1 MILKRAKEI
10 LLKEAEAIQDV
21 ATQLDH
27 TFTRAVDLILSG
39 KGKVVTT
46 GIGKSGLI
54 AQKIASTFSSTGTPS
69 FFLHP
74 AEALHGDLGMVE
86 GEDILLAISN
96 SGEALEVV
104 RITSTLK
111 RIGVK
116 AITIAS
122 APDSSLAKLG
132 DIFLR
137 VNVPEACG
145 FGFIPTSSTTAT
157 MALGDALAVTVL
169 EKRGFTQENFA
180 FLHPGGALGKRL
192 LLKVEELMH
201 VGDRLPI
208 VTIDTSM
215 KDTIYE
221 ISSKRL
227 GVTSVC
233 DLDGKIVGV
242 ITDGDL
248 RRAIER
254 DENLLSKTAKDI
266 MTRNPKRIRKDAL
279 ASEAIQKM
287 EEYSITS
294 LFVVDLKEPQIPI
307 GIVHI
312 HDLLKA
318 GVH

>member
-10 LLKEAEAIQDV
+10 LLKESEAIRQV
-21 ATQLDH
+21 ADSLGHAFSQ
-27 TFTRAVDLILSG
+27 AVDLILNG

-86 GEDILLAISN
+86 NEDTLLAISN
-96 SGEALEVV
+96 SGEAPEVV
-104 RITSTLK
+104 RITSSLK

-116 AITIAS
+116 TIVIAS
-122 APDSSLAKLG
+122 EPDSSLAKLG
-132 DIFLR
+132 DIFLQ
-137 VNVPEACG
+137 VDVPEACG

-157 MALGDALAVTVL
+157 LALGDAIAITVL
-169 EKRGFTQENFA
+169 EKRGFTQEDFA
-180 FLHPGGALGKRL
+180 SLHPGGALGKRL

-208 VTIDTSM
+208 VNTDTPM

-227 GVTSVC
+227 GVTCVC
-233 DLDGKIVGV
+233 DPEGKIVGV

-254 DENLLSKTAKDI
+254 DGNILSKTAKDI
-266 MTRNPKRIRKDAL
+266 MTHNPKRIRKDAL
-279 ASEAIQKM
+279 ASEAMQKM
-287 EEYSITS
+287 EEFSITS
-294 LFVVDLKEPQIPI
+294 LFVVEAGEPRVPI
-307 GIVHI
+307 GVIHI

-318 GVH
+318 GVN